1 MKDENT
7 KEKKRDMKELMI
19 FEGSNVE
26 IITDE
31 KGEPLFELYSTG
43 MALGYTNK
51 NSVGMIYPRKERI
64 EKILI
69 NAEINA
75 CVHNGH
81 IYLTESQLYDFMLE
95 TKTDKCKSFRK
106 WVSAEVLPQI
116 RKTGGYIP
124 RSEEDSDEDFLRKAV
139 FIAQKTIDKKNE
151 IIECQKKALE
161 EQKPIVDY
169 ANTIIASPDDGID
182 VGTFAKLINDEKV
195 FKGGR
200 NKLFAYL
207 KENGYLTKNNTPY
220 QKFIDN
226 GIFKV
231 KYIHDKTYGDRV
243 GYKTLITGKGQDY
256 LIGKM
261 RRKV

>member
-69 NAEINA
+69 NAEIKA

-95 TKTDKCKSFRK
+95 TKTDKCKLFRK
-106 WVSAEVLPQI
+106 LVSAEVLPQI
-116 RKTGGYIP
+116 RKTGGYLP
-124 RSEEDSDEDFLRKAV
+124 RSQVKSEEYLLSQLVSVLF
-139 FIAQKTIDKKNE
+139 E
-151 IIECQKKALE
+151 IIEKQNKIMKKQNPKIEFADT
-161 EQKPIVDY
+161 V
-169 ANTIIASPDDGID
+169 TASSDDGID
-182 VGTFAKLINDEKV
+182 IETFSKIIYDGKV

-231 KYIHDKTYGDRV
+231 KYIQDKTYGNRV
-243 GYKTLITGKGQDY
+243 GCKTLITGKGQAY
-256 LIGKM
+256 LIDKM
-261 RRKV
+261 RSKA